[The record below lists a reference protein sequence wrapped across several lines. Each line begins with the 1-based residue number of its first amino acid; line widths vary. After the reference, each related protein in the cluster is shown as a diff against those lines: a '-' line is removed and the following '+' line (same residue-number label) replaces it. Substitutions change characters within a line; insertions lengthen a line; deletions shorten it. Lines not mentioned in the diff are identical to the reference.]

1 MNKKTRAE
9 LELQLEK
16 LQIIVTNIKLSH
28 DRIIESQKWNNSDMA
43 LYLYNRE
50 RRQHNINVCIKANAF
65 WHRKYHRELKTLNLH
80 TTMDETTIT
89 KTQNHEL

>member
-28 DRIIESQKWNNSDMA
+28 DRIIESKRWNTSEIA
-43 LYLYNRE
+43 QWVYNAE
-50 RRQHNINVCIKANAF
+50 RRMNEINVLIKANKF
-65 WHRKYHRELKTLNLH
+65 WHRKYHRELKRLNLYS
-80 TTMDETTIT
+80 TMDDTTIT
-89 KTQNHEL
+89 KLKVSS